1 MLSLLKM
8 NLFVISDAEVHFA
21 RVSVKRTAEDQAQN
35 QNSATNKNEFESNTS
50 TIAEQDPFID
60 LPEEESVKDMFA
72 MVGDLPRNSVEDKE
86 KEPVQL
92 PPVQIGVVSREFAV
106 SRALGKYRQRHSSAS
121 ASEDQTGSG
130 EDSNWALS
138 TAAPSGGSG
147 DEVSSGGKSEKE
159 DKHEE
164 IQTKSIVVEPVPVV
178 TEPPQPTVPAPT
190 LEINQFDNQNYNHNT
205 FQDVENNFNSVFQ
218 TMEQLQNT
226 NPFQTVRM
234 TGRMAMRHQAS
245 LEIPNLRGSLEDEDN
260 RSMHSYRSTSR
271 VSSRRQS
278 TEESIDSEDE
288 WYCYELRKLEEMERI
303 NDEDVAR
310 EMMALE
316 PDEKVKEKMTFV
328 LQELRIKAGTAT
340 SDIRLKIRDAN
351 SFEEENT
358 SSVKSIES
366 AIFSGGSD
374 SYAGQA
380 PAHATPVHAVR
391 PQHSETGSE
400 FSSESAFTSEK
411 ERRPSTASYPDVE
424 EEDRDDSSGATSG
437 PDSPHHSSEDFSA
450 EDLARSRVSSDAST
464 LKRPAVAEVESAAPT
479 PPASLSGSVQAL
491 HEFRSRT
498 DSVATVNSATVS
510 AIARLRSESIS
521 EEGGKPGES
530 SKWKLLKALKDRKAE
545 DKIIQ
550 EAASLASL
558 TVRL

>member
-1 MLSLLKM
+1 M
-8 NLFVISDAEVHFA
+8 
-21 RVSVKRTAEDQAQN
+21 R
-35 QNSATNKNEFESNTS
+35 
-50 TIAEQDPFID
+50 
-60 LPEEESVKDMFA
+60 DMFA
-72 MVGDLPRNSVEDKE
+72 LVGDIQRNTVDDKE

-92 PPVQIGVVSREFAV
+92 PTVPIGVVSREFAV
-106 SRALGKYRQRHSSAS
+106 SRALGKYRKRHSSAS

-159 DKHEE
+159 DKQEE
-164 IQTKSIVVEPVPVV
+164 ISPKPIVIEPVIVA

-218 TMEQLQNT
+218 FMGQQQNNT

-234 TGRMAMRHQAS
+234 QGRLAMRHQAS
-245 LEIPNLRGSLEDEDN
+245 LEIPNLRGSTEDEDS

-288 WYCYELRKLEEMERI
+288 WYCYELRKLEELERL
-303 NDEDVAR
+303 NDEDSAR
-310 EMMALE
+310 DIMLLE

-328 LQELRIKAGTAT
+328 LQELRIKAGTVST
-340 SDIRLKIRDAN
+340 ETRIKIRDAN
-351 SFEEENT
+351 SFEEDNT

-374 SYAGQA
+374 SYAGQV
-380 PAHATPVHAVR
+380 PVHSTPVHAVR

-411 ERRPSTASYPDVE
+411 ERHPSTASYPD
-424 EEDRDDSSGATSG
+424 EEDEDHNDNSSGATSG
-437 PDSPHHSSEDFSA
+437 PDSPHQSSEDFS
-450 EDLARSRVSSDAST
+450 EHDLARSRVSSDAST
-464 LKRPAVAEVESAAPT
+464 LKRPMAAEVECAAQTPT
-479 PPASLSGSVQAL
+479 ASLSGSVQAL

-498 DSVATVNSATVS
+498 DSVTTVNSATGS
-510 AIARLRSESIS
+510 AIARLRAESIS
-521 EEGGKPGES
+521 EEGSKPGES

-558 TVRL
+558 TVRTYDPPPWDYIS